1 MSTTQVGRP
10 GKYQRSFGGMV
21 GALLLTVVGV
31 VVLLWLLGLFR
42 SDLEVGPERVD
53 HLRIAAEAQ
62 DAGLDP
68 VYPASLPEGWT
79 ATAFD
84 VQAGP
89 EPVFEIRLLTDEE
102 RFVGIHEEETSVSD
116 LLERYVVE
124 DAEVI
129 DAYGSPGSVAA
140 RWSGYAD
147 GEGDTAYAAEV
158 GGRTVLVWG
167 SASPEELQD
176 LIDRLTDAPAE
187 QRSSPAPSPSAPSAS
202 SPAP

>member
-21 GALLLTVVGV
+21 GALLLVVLGV
-31 VVLLWLLGLFR
+31 ALLLWLLGLFR
-42 SDLEVGPERVD
+42 SDLEVEPDQVD

-62 DAGLDP
+62 DSGLDP
-68 VYPASLPEGWT
+68 VYPATLPEGWT

-84 VQAGP
+84 VEAGTD
-89 EPVFEIRLLTDEE
+89 PVFEIRLLTDEE
-102 RFVGIHEEETSVSD
+102 RFVGIHEEDAPVSD
-116 LLERYVVE
+116 LLDRYVVE
-124 DAEVI
+124 DADPI
-129 DAYGSPGSVAA
+129 DPYGSPDSVAG

-167 SASPEELQD
+167 SAPAAELQD
-176 LIDRLTDAPAE
+176 VIDRLTDAPVE
-187 QRSSPAPSPSAPSAS
+187 RQAP
-202 SPAP
+202 